1 MKTVEIKLG
10 DRTYPIHIGVS
21 LTHIG
26 DYLKETK
33 FRCEAGKVLVIT
45 NPTVAE
51 LYGDMV
57 LDSIARSGFDGS
69 ITKIPD
75 GEKYKT
81 LETANGL
88 YQVCMEKKL
97 ERGSVIVALGG
108 GVVGDV
114 AGFVAATFMRGI
126 PFVQVPTT
134 LLSQVDSSVGGKVG
148 VNHPKSKNMI
158 GSFYQ
163 PVMVYTDIST
173 LKTLPER
180 EFNAGLAEAIKY
192 GIIRDKKHFS
202 VLERDLMK
210 VKSLHLERTEYMV
223 WRSCQIKKWVVE
235 LDEKEAGLRAIL
247 NFGHTIGHAIESATN
262 YKTYLH
268 GEAIS
273 IGMVCAAKISKEL
286 DLLNEMWTRRIEKI
300 LTRAGLPTK
309 HSLDIDK
316 IVKKLAFDK
325 KVSEGKVRFV
335 LTNGRPGRTV
345 IKDDVPEEIIK
356 KVLEMQKQNI

>member
-1 MKTVEIKLG
+1 MKIVEVKLG

-26 DYLKETK
+26 DALKEK
-33 FRCEAGKVLVIT
+33 NFSGKVLVIT
-45 NPTVAE
+45 NTTVGK

-57 LDSIARSGFDGS
+57 TESLKNSGFETS
-69 ITKIPD
+69 ITRIPD

-81 LETANGL
+81 LETVNNL
-88 YQVCMEKKL
+88 YQICMDNKL
-97 ERGSVIVALGG
+97 ERNSLIVALGG
-108 GVVGDV
+108 GVVGDI

-158 GSFYQ
+158 GAFYQ
-163 PVMVYTDIST
+163 PSMVYTDIST

-192 GIIRDKKHFS
+192 GVIRDKKYFT

-210 VKSLHLERTEYMV
+210 IKSLHLERVEYTV
-223 WRSCQIKKWVVE
+223 WRACQLKKWVVE
-235 LDEKEAGLRAIL
+235 LDEKEQGLRAIL

-262 YKTYLH
+262 YRVYLH
-268 GEAIS
+268 GEAVS
-273 IGMVCAAKISKEL
+273 IGMVCAAKIALEL
-286 DLLNEMWTRRIEKI
+286 ELLDKMWVRRIEKI
-300 LTRAGLPTK
+300 LIRAGLPIK
-309 HSLDIDK
+309 HSIDVDK
-316 IVKKLAFDK
+316 IIEQLVFDK
-325 KVSEGKVRFV
+325 KVQDGKVRFV
-335 LTNGRPGRTV
+335 LPNGRPGRTV
-345 IKDDVPEEIIK
+345 IKDDVPEDIIR
-356 KVLEMQKQNI
+356 KVLEGQKESI

>member
-10 DRTYPIHIGVS
+10 ERTYPIYIGVS
-21 LTHIG
+21 LTRIG
-26 DYLKETK
+26 DYLRERK
-33 FRCEAGKVLVIT
+33 FFGKVLIIT
-45 NPTVAE
+45 NTTVAK

-57 LDSIARSGFDGS
+57 FDSISRAGFEVS

-81 LETANGL
+81 LETANSL

-97 ERGSVIVALGG
+97 ERNSLIVALGG
-108 GVVGDV
+108 GVVGDT

-163 PVMVYTDIST
+163 PVMVYIDIST

-192 GIIRDKKHFS
+192 GIIRDKRHFS

-210 VKSLHLERTEYMV
+210 IKSLHLERTEYTV

-235 LDEKEAGLRAIL
+235 LDEKESGLRAIL

-286 DLLNEMWTRRIEKI
+286 NLLNDMWVRRIEKI
-300 LTRAGLPTK
+300 LVRSGLPVK
-309 HSLDIDK
+309 HNLKVDK
-316 IVKKLAFDK
+316 IIKNLIFDK
-325 KVSEGKVRFV
+325 KVLDGKVRFV

-345 IKDDVPEEIIK
+345 IRDDVPEEVIK
-356 KVLEMQKQNI
+356 KVLEGQKEGTE

>member
-1 MKTVEIKLG
+1 MKIVEVKLG
-10 DRTYPIHIGVS
+10 DRTYSIHIGVS

-26 DYLKETK
+26 DALKAK
-33 FRCEAGKVLVIT
+33 NFFGKVLVIT
-45 NPTVAE
+45 NTTVGK

-57 LDSIARSGFDGS
+57 LDSLTRAGFEPS

-81 LETANGL
+81 LETVNDL
-88 YQVCMEKKL
+88 YQVCIDNKL
-97 ERGSVIVALGG
+97 ERNSVIVALGG
-108 GVVGDV
+108 GVVGDI
-114 AGFVAATFMRGI
+114 AGFVAATYMRGI

-158 GSFYQ
+158 GAFYQ
-163 PVMVYTDIST
+163 PALVYTDIST

-180 EFNAGLAEAIKY
+180 EFDAGLAEAIKY
-192 GIIRDKKHFS
+192 GIIRDKKYFS

-210 VKSLHLERTEYMV
+210 IKSLNYERVEYVV

-268 GEAIS
+268 GEAVA
-273 IGMVCAAKISKEL
+273 IGMVCATKIALEL
-286 DLLNEMWTRRIEKI
+286 KLFDEMWARRVERI
-300 LTRAGLPTK
+300 LIRTGLPVK
-309 HSLDIDK
+309 HSLEVEKVIE
-316 IVKKLAFDK
+316 KLSFDK
-325 KVSEGKVRFV
+325 KVQDGKVRFV
-335 LTNGRPGRTV
+335 LPNGRPGKTI
-345 IKDDVPEEIIK
+345 IKDDVPIDIIK
-356 KVLEMQKQNI
+356 KVLTEQK